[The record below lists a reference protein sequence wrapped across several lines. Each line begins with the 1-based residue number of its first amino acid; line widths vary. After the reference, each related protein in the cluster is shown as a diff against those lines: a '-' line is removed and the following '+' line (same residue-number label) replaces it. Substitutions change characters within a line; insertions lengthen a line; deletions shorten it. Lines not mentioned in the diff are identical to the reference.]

1 MQSGAASSS
10 RSASCFDTADDR
22 EGYRFRRAGARLH
35 GQAGVAVARAITR
48 SAFFAFASFHVPR
61 QCVHPPDRGN
71 LQRRWKND
79 VGIEGALQASEERF
93 KALVAASSEAL
104 YSMSPDWS
112 EMRQLAGGSFLADTT
127 TANSA
132 WLADYIDPADHE
144 RVQAAIKEAIA
155 FKSTFH
161 LEHRVRRADGSL
173 GWTLSRAVPLLDE
186 QGEIKEWFGAATDV
200 TERREAEEA
209 LRELTASL
217 EERVDERTRALVD
230 AQEQLRQSQKL
241 EAIGQLTGGVAH
253 DFNNLLTVIRGSVDI
268 LRREGLTEDKR
279 VRYMEAIGA
288 SADRAA
294 ALTSQL
300 LAFAR
305 RQALKPETFDVVISL
320 REVAEMIHTL
330 AGPRIEMDMQLPD
343 EPCFVLAD
351 RSQFDTTLINLGVNA
366 RDAMDGEGRLTIAA
380 RAVSGIPPIRGHQAV
395 AGNFIAVTI
404 GDSGTGIEAE
414 IASRIFEPFFT
425 TKEVGKG
432 TGLGLSQVYGFAKQS
447 GGDIQMDSIE
457 GAGTTFTLYLPR
469 AAAQEGA
476 TPADDL
482 SETPVDGDGLCVL
495 LVEDNPEVGAFAS
508 DALEELGYESVH
520 VVDAERAL
528 QELERD
534 SSRFDAVFTDV
545 VMPGMGGVELG
556 REIRRRR
563 LDVPVILTSG
573 YSNVLAE
580 DSAHGFD
587 LLHKPYS
594 VEQLSRVLHRAIRSI
609 PGKGSVRA
617 A

>member
-1 MQSGAASSS
+1 
-10 RSASCFDTADDR
+10 
-22 EGYRFRRAGARLH
+22 
-35 GQAGVAVARAITR
+35 
-48 SAFFAFASFHVPR
+48 
-61 QCVHPPDRGN
+61 
-71 LQRRWKND
+71 
-79 VGIEGALQASEERF
+79 
-93 KALVAASSEAL
+93 
-104 YSMSPDWS
+104 
-112 EMRQLAGGSFLADTT
+112 
-127 TANSA
+127 
-132 WLADYIDPADHE
+132 
-144 RVQAAIKEAIA
+144 
-155 FKSTFH
+155 
-161 LEHRVRRADGSL
+161 
-173 GWTLSRAVPLLDE
+173 
-186 QGEIKEWFGAATDV
+186 
-200 TERREAEEA
+200 
-209 LRELTASL
+209 
-217 EERVDERTRALVD
+217 
-230 AQEQLRQSQKL
+230 
-241 EAIGQLTGGVAH
+241 
-253 DFNNLLTVIRGSVDI
+253 
-268 LRREGLTEDKR
+268 
-279 VRYMEAIGA
+279 
-288 SADRAA
+288 
-294 ALTSQL
+294 
-300 LAFAR
+300 
-305 RQALKPETFDVVISL
+305 
-320 REVAEMIHTL
+320 MIHTL

-556 REIRRRR
+556 REIRRRC

>member
-1 MQSGAASSS
+1 
-10 RSASCFDTADDR
+10 
-22 EGYRFRRAGARLH
+22 
-35 GQAGVAVARAITR
+35 
-48 SAFFAFASFHVPR
+48 
-61 QCVHPPDRGN
+61 
-71 LQRRWKND
+71 LQ
-79 VGIEGALQASEERF
+79 
-93 KALVAASSEAL
+93 
-104 YSMSPDWS
+104 
-112 EMRQLAGGSFLADTT
+112 GSFLADTT

>member
-1 MQSGAASSS
+1 
-10 RSASCFDTADDR
+10 
-22 EGYRFRRAGARLH
+22 
-35 GQAGVAVARAITR
+35 
-48 SAFFAFASFHVPR
+48 
-61 QCVHPPDRGN
+61 
-71 LQRRWKND
+71 

>member
-1 MQSGAASSS
+1 M
-10 RSASCFDTADDR
+10 R
-22 EGYRFRRAGARLH
+22 
-35 GQAGVAVARAITR
+35 
-48 SAFFAFASFHVPR
+48 
-61 QCVHPPDRGN
+61 
-71 LQRRWKND
+71 
-79 VGIEGALQASEERF
+79 IEGALQASEERF

-482 SETPVDGDGLCVL
+482 SETPVNGDGLCVL

-556 REIRRRR
+556 REIRLRR

>member
-1 MQSGAASSS
+1 V
-10 RSASCFDTADDR
+10 R
-22 EGYRFRRAGARLH
+22 
-35 GQAGVAVARAITR
+35 
-48 SAFFAFASFHVPR
+48 
-61 QCVHPPDRGN
+61 
-71 LQRRWKND
+71 
-79 VGIEGALQASEERF
+79 IEGALQASEERF